1 MSRKEQ
7 EVSRKKQEVS
17 GKQQEVSRKY
27 PGGGQEVVGKCGAG
41 QEVGRLVGSNAIS
54 PLIIN
59 QTSFVSVLFSLTAN

>member
-27 PGGGQEVVGKCGAG
+27 PGGGRKWLGSAGAG

-59 QTSFVSVLFSLTAN
+59 QNSLISVLFPHC